1 MTNPSTQGPSPTGLT
16 PVAAWARFVSRALL
30 KRLDPDRFAALV
42 PIHFSEHP
50 PLGPVVIAD
59 ILLRPTP
66 EACETL
72 DSRAIHYAMALLDL
86 RLIDIPAI
94 LRALY
99 KYSSAHTRARPHE
112 SDQLEGNG
120 EKEAAAGV
128 DGKKKNKG
136 KDEQGKQQPQKKILR
151 WRNSYPAEVAVLVRL
166 APVLA
171 KGTVPLNPRHVV
183 QMLKVLVSWMALLV
197 EAAAAISREAFGA
210 LGMVKDETERARGAL
225 ARFMV
230 VVAENQTVLATL
242 AKPECKGMYALG
254 AVRC

>member
-1 MTNPSTQGPSPTGLT
+1 
-16 PVAAWARFVSRALL
+16 
-30 KRLDPDRFAALV
+30 
-42 PIHFSEHP
+42 
-50 PLGPVVIAD
+50 
-59 ILLRPTP
+59 
-66 EACETL
+66 
-72 DSRAIHYAMALLDL
+72 MALLDL